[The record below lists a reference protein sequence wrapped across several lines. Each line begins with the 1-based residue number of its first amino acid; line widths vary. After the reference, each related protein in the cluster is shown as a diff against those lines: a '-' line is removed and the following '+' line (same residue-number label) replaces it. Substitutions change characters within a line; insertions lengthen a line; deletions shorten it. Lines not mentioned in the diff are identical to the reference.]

1 MSYALDDTIVALAS
15 APGGAARA
23 IVRLSG
29 PGAATCL
36 ASVFVASSE
45 TGWTT
50 PGRPGVLTG
59 HCCLALGPP
68 QPSARVVPLRRLPA
82 EVLFWPEGRSYT
94 GQTTAEIHTFGSPPL
109 VDALI
114 GALCGAGARLA
125 RPGEFSLR
133 AVLAGR
139 MDLTEAEAVLG
150 VIEADDPRSL
160 DVALRQ
166 LAGGLADPLRALRAQ
181 LADLLARVEA
191 SLDFADED
199 IPPIDRRE
207 LHREITS
214 AAAVVA
220 DLAARLAA
228 RGLSGETI
236 RLVLIGLPNTGKSS
250 LFNALASSPGA
261 IVSEQ
266 AGTTRDYLTAELRL
280 DALRCMLIDTPGWQ
294 SSERHGDGAA
304 DAAWPAELA
313 ELARVAADEQAAC
326 AQLKLMCIDSTR
338 PLRRWERA
346 QLERDDPDRLVV
358 LTKCDAPRRT
368 DYSGPAV
375 ATSAVSGDG
384 LDALRQAV
392 ERRLVQRAGFGQ
404 AVPATARRCR
414 PALSAAG
421 ESLRSAAAL
430 CDVRA
435 GDELVAA
442 ELRAALDALG
452 EVVGA
457 VATDELLDRIFSRF
471 CIGK

>member
-1 MSYALDDTIVALAS
+1 MSYPLDDTIVALAS

-29 PGAATCL
+29 PGVAACL
-36 ASVFVASSE
+36 ASVVRSAAPVD
-45 TGWTT
+45 WAAL
-50 PGRPGVLTG
+50 GRPGVIAG

-68 QPSARVVPLRRLPA
+68 QPSARDVPLRPLPA

-94 GQTTAEIHTFGSPPL
+94 GQTMAEIHTFGSPPL
-109 VDALI
+109 VDALV

-150 VIEADDPRSL
+150 VIEADDPRAL

-166 LAGGLADPLRALRAQ
+166 LAGGLADPLRAVRAQ
-181 LADLLARVEA
+181 LADALARVEA

-199 IPPIDRRE
+199 IPPLDRQE
-207 LHREITS
+207 LHGEIAA

-220 DLAARLAA
+220 DLAGRLAS
-228 RGLSGETI
+228 RGLSGETA
-236 RLVLIGLPNTGKSS
+236 RVALVGAPNTGKSS
-250 LFNALASSPGA
+250 LFNALGQTPGA
-261 IVSEQ
+261 IVSDH

-280 DALRCMLIDTPGWQ
+280 GTLRCTLIDTPGGF
-294 SSERHGDGAA
+294 SGGESGEAA
-304 DAAWPAELA
+304 PPDDLA
-313 ELARVAADEQAAC
+313 DLARASADQQAARAHVRLWC
-326 AQLKLMCIDSTR
+326 VDSTR
-338 PLRRWERA
+338 PLTPWERE
-346 QLERDDPDRLVV
+346 QLRRDDPDRWIV
-358 LTKCDAPRRT
+358 LTKCDAACAT
-368 DYSGPAV
+368 DYRGPAV
-375 ATSAVSGDG
+375 ATSSLTGEG
-384 LDALRQAV
+384 LDALRRAV
-392 ERRLVQRAGFGQ
+392 ERRLVACERSGD
-404 AVPATARRCR
+404 AVPQTARRCR

-421 ESLRSAAAL
+421 EALRRAAAL
-430 CDVRA
+430 CDARA

-442 ELRAALDALG
+442 ELRAALSALG